1 MEIGELQKNANPK
14 LKVELKNYKGHDFI
28 DIRTYY
34 EDKESG
40 EWKPTKKGVTIDPDK
55 AQELIGLIDKAQ
67 REMKGEESIPGIDNL
82 RNDLEDITG
91 EKRSEGK
98 G

>member
-1 MEIGELQKNANPK
+1 MEIGELQKNANQK

-55 AQELIGLIDKAQ
+55 AQELIGLLEKAQ
-67 REMKGEESIPGIDNL
+67 KKMKWEESIPGIDTL
-82 RNDLEDITG
+82 RKDFEDITG
-91 EKRSEGK
+91 EKRGERK